1 MTYIGEVGRRI
12 TERIKD
18 QNGRDKNSHMVKHS
32 IETGHDAVTSHNFKI
47 IGNGYR
53 NNNKKRKIAEAL
65 FIKEYKPPLNVQ
77 EKSVPLKL
85 LN

>member
-1 MTYIGEVGRRI
+1 
-12 TERIKD
+12 
-18 QNGRDKNSHMVKHS
+18 MVKHS
-32 IETGHDAVTSHNFKI
+32 IETGHDAVMSHNFKI
-47 IGNGYR
+47 NGYR
-53 NNNKKRKIAEAL
+53 NNNKKLKIAEAL